1 MLTLHTKTF
10 FFFFFSLT
18 QLFLFTSVIFILNI
32 VLGNVSLKFVPV
44 SFMQTVKSAVPAFT
58 YVFQACLGQRVFELD
73 LAGSLVPIVFGVML
87 ATWTEVNFNLIG
99 FLCALTASVTTAIQ
113 SIVSSL
119 LLTGPLK
126 MDSVNLVYHLAPISV
141 LLLMPFVYWFEW
153 QSVVERADIL
163 TPTLIFMLTLSSAV
177 AFALNF
183 SVFYAIKHSS
193 TLTFT
198 VAGNLKVVFV
208 IAISVAIFRNE
219 ITIVNALGII
229 TTIVGCWV
237 YSGIQHAAAQ
247 RLLDKQQRLNV

>member
-1 MLTLHTKTF
+1 MF
-10 FFFFFSLT
+10 FFCLT
-18 QLFLFTSVIFILNI
+18 PAYSVIFILNI
-32 VLGNVSLKFVPV
+32 VLGNVSLKYVPV

-58 YVFQACLGQRVFELD
+58 YLLQVLLAQRVFEFD
-73 LAGSLVPIVFGVML
+73 LAGSLVPIVLGVML
-87 ATWTEVNFNLIG
+87 ATWTEVNFNFIG
-99 FLCALTASVTTAIQ
+99 FMCALTASVTTAIQ

-141 LLLMPFVYWFEW
+141 LLLLPFVLWFEW
-153 QSVVERADIL
+153 NDMVSRPEIL
-163 TPTLIFMLTLSSAV
+163 TPMLFALLTVSSAL

-237 YSGIQHAAAQ
+237 YSGIQHANQQ
-247 RLLDKQQRLNV
+247 RLADKQQRLNV